1 MGGELD
7 FSLSASI
14 EGSEGFREGLE
25 NQIMRLT
32 VRKTCLLA
40 IPAMALLALPRAAA
54 AQDLVKEAL
63 SGFPTQTIRLEFS
76 SPAKLRTLPNYASL
90 RQRYVGPRLRK
101 LVDELG
107 QLGIREEDISGL
119 VLGWQPGST
128 QMALFGFAAGRF
140 NAQAITESAE
150 QRNMAP
156 APVAGKQA
164 YCLEAGLA
172 GTCVVVLQDSL
183 GVFGSLTTLTSMLE
197 ALDDQIP
204 SLGSDNRISRLV
216 AGANKD
222 APIWGVAVGPAV
234 ADLFRAWMPNPGNVK
249 LDWGKVFGDVNSLTY
264 SVAAGDNVTLGL
276 KMDCK
281 SSDSA
286 ASLRQVLEG
295 LKLVQQIAWDN
306 QNPGK
311 PNPYRGMDVG
321 LSSNQVSLT
330 LTTGYSELELA
341 SGAAGTAN

>member
-1 MGGELD
+1 M
-7 FSLSASI
+7 
-14 EGSEGFREGLE
+14 
-25 NQIMRLT
+25 NVRLT
-32 VRKTCLLA
+32 MKMTYLLGILA
-40 IPAMALLALPRAAA
+40 VTLVALPRAAP

-76 SPAKLRTLPNYASL
+76 SPAKLRGLPNYASL
-90 RQRYVGPRLRK
+90 RTRYVGPRLRK

-119 VLGWQPGST
+119 VLGWQPGSAE
-128 QMALFGFAAGRF
+128 MGLYGFATGRF
-140 NAQAITESAE
+140 SAQAITQSAE
-150 QRNMAP
+150 QRNMA
-156 APVAGKQA
+156 ATPVAGKQA

-183 GVFGSLTTLTSMLE
+183 GAFGSLTVLTSMLE
-197 ALDDQIP
+197 ARQGQAP
-204 SLGSDNRISRLV
+204 SLSSDNRFPSLV

-222 APIWGVAVGPAV
+222 APIWGVAVGSAV
-234 ADLFRAWMPNPGNVK
+234 ADWFRGWMPNQGNIK
-249 LDWGKVFGDVNSLTY
+249 MDWSKVFGDVNSLTY

-281 SSDSA
+281 SSESA

-295 LKLVQQIAWDN
+295 LKLVQQIAWDS

-311 PNPYRGMDVG
+311 PNPYQAMNVG
-321 LSSNQVSLT
+321 QESNQVSLK

>member
-1 MGGELD
+1 M
-7 FSLSASI
+7 
-14 EGSEGFREGLE
+14 
-25 NQIMRLT
+25 NMRLT
-32 VRKTCLLA
+32 MKLTCLLGMLA
-40 IPAMALLALPRAAA
+40 VTLVALPGAAP
-54 AQDLVKEAL
+54 AQDLAKEAL
-63 SGFPTQTIRLEFS
+63 SGFPTTTIRLEFS
-76 SPAKLRTLPNYASL
+76 NPAKLRTLPNYASL
-90 RQRYVGPRLRK
+90 RQRYIGPRLKK

-119 VLGWQPGST
+119 VLGWQPGSAE
-128 QMALFGFAAGRF
+128 MGLYGFATGNF
-140 NAQAITESAE
+140 SAQAITQSAE
-150 QRNMAP
+150 QRNMA
-156 APVAGKQA
+156 ATPVAGKPA

-183 GVFGSLTTLTSMLE
+183 GAFGSLTALTSMLE
-197 ALDDQIP
+197 AREGQLP
-204 SLGSDNRISRLV
+204 SLNSDSRFPRLV

-234 ADLFRAWMPNPGNVK
+234 ADWFKGWMPNQGNIK
-249 LDWGKVFGDVNSLTY
+249 LDWTKVFANVNSLAY

-281 SSDSA
+281 SSDSS
-286 ASLRQVLEG
+286 ASLLQVLEG
-295 LKLVQQIAWDN
+295 LKLVQQIAWDS

-311 PNPYRGMDVG
+311 PNPYKSMDVG
-321 LSSNQVSLT
+321 REGNQVSLS